1 MSPELIAILA
11 VGVALAGLIL
21 QGQSSLGR
29 RLDKRMDG
37 LEVRMDGLDKRM
49 DRLEG
54 RMDRLEAR
62 MDSLDERLRAVEA
75 GSGGDQ
81 RPTHHRPGLYR
92 RPQYEAG
99 RPSDSPRGIIPPS
112 YPCFA
117 CWSKKEAVVGSWG
130 SCSSKAVERMRPL
143 RSPRTIRPS

>member
-1 MSPELIAILA
+1 MTMSPELIAILA
-11 VGVALAGLIL
+11 VGVALAGLVL

-75 GSGGDQ
+75 AIAEIKGQLTIVRD
-81 RPTHHRPGLYR
+81 YI
-92 RPQYEAG
+92 AG
-99 RPSDSPRGIIPPS
+99 RNT
-112 YPCFA
+112 
-117 CWSKKEAVVGSWG
+117 
-130 SCSSKAVERMRPL
+130 RPDD
-143 RSPRTIRPS
+143 PQTAPAE